1 MSTKQK
7 AFWFTTFSVD
17 THGKWVLLLKQK
29 TNKPKTTHI
38 SSPSSKSMPK
48 EACNQNTL
56 WCSVGWIKHGSPT
69 SDLERGLQRC
79 QSTGFKGWM
88 LDWFT
93 QSSDLFDM
101 KTWVILIVVI
111 HYPSNLASSPQKK
124 KKNPK
129 KKKAAECKPYTVP
142 SLPSFFFSY

>member
-17 THGKWVLLLKQK
+17 THWKWVLLLKQK

-56 WCSVGWIKHGSPT
+56 WCSVRWIKHGSPT

-79 QSTGFKGWM
+79 QSTGFKGWI

-101 KTWVILIVVI
+101 KTWVIFIVVI
-111 HYPSNLASSPQKK
+111 HYPSNLASSKKKK